1 MDGEYSAII
10 PESKK
15 TNYWRDGV
23 RVASKSTFEKI
34 ISHAKLGGYN
44 PTVSN
49 DHDELQTLVKQ
60 MGKRR
65 FGIHA
70 H

>member
-23 RVASKSTFEKI
+23 RVASKSTFEKT
-34 ISHAKLGGYN
+34 ISPAKLGGYN
-44 PTVSN
+44 PTISN
-49 DHDELQTLVKQ
+49 DHDELKTFVKQ
-60 MGKRR
+60 IKKRR
-65 FGIHA
+65 FGIHV

>member
-15 TNYWRDGV
+15 TNCWRDGV
-23 RVASKSTFEKI
+23 RVASKSTFEMI
-34 ISHAKLGGYN
+34 ISHAKLSGYN

-49 DHDELQTLVKQ
+49 DHDELQPLLKQ
-60 MGKRR
+60 IGKRR